1 MLLKVRFSDAALE
14 EIVSNTLYSTEF
26 DEINAILKEVL
37 ENREKFTRKKLGLYK
52 KKTGIATIA
61 SLAYCFSAKEKI
73 NKVNRIDGRSFKK
86 FKELSPTL
94 KKRRFSTAICL

>member
-52 KKTGIATIA
+52 KKQI
-61 SLAYCFSAKEKI
+61 LQ
-73 NKVNRIDGRSFKK
+73 V
-86 FKELSPTL
+86 
-94 KKRRFSTAICL
+94 

>member
-52 KKTGIATIA
+52 KKQI
-61 SLAYCFSAKEKI
+61 LQ
-73 NKVNRIDGRSFKK
+73 R
-86 FKELSPTL
+86 
-94 KKRRFSTAICL
+94 